1 MRRALGLVALVAVI
15 QAVASGQTL
24 GVLHIKVTLT
34 DAARASVP
42 VSHHAL
48 LISDN
53 PSTTSPRRVVTKDD
67 GTADVRLPPGNY
79 TVESDEPFAFEGKG
93 YQWTE
98 TLDVPAGRDVVLELT
113 AKNAEVGAAPAP
125 VPAAVPRKDDPS
137 LPPRWQ
143 DNLVTVWTLQ
153 SRASG
158 VIVDAAGLVVTN
170 ERGIG
175 GATTV
180 EVQLTPAVKVAGR
193 VLATDREHD
202 IAVLWIDPATAAAL
216 RPVPPG
222 CADGRKDVE
231 FARIAPVGE
240 VCEVI
245 TSAEK
250 AKLTT
255 PAPVATR
262 LPVEPEPPISAEVLD
277 AEVKRRAGNLKPY
290 VMASADFDIA
300 FLTPV
305 MIKGATTMEFG
316 ELAKYFAE
324 APAVLAVRVTPKMAE
339 SFWTKV
345 ARGAAYTQGA
355 ALPAFKHFKPGFARM
370 RALCGN
376 DEVTPVHPFI
386 LERRVSETDGTHEG
400 LYVFDPGALAHC
412 TSVKLVLFSEKGPEK
427 PDTLTVD
434 PKVIERI
441 SQDFA
446 IMSPAR

>member
-1 MRRALGLVALVAVI
+1 MRRVPVLVTLVAVL
-15 QAVASGQTL
+15 QAIASGQTL

-34 DAARASVP
+34 DAARATVP
-42 VSHHAL
+42 VPHHAL

-53 PSTTSPRRVVTKDD
+53 PATATPRRVVTKDD

-79 TVESDEPFAFEGKG
+79 TVESDEPFAFGGKG

-113 AKNAEVGAAPAP
+113 TKNAEVGAAPVP
-125 VPAAVPRKDDPS
+125 VPVLPRKDDPS

-143 DNLVTVWTLQ
+143 DSVVTIWTPQ
-153 SRASG
+153 SRETG
-158 VIVDAAGLVVTN
+158 VLVDAAGLVVTN

-175 GATTV
+175 DATV
-180 EVQLTPAVKVAGR
+180 IDVQLTPEVKVAAR
-193 VLATDREHD
+193 VLATDSKRD
-202 IAVLWIDPATAAAL
+202 VAVLWIDPATAAAL

-222 CADGRKDVE
+222 CAGERKDLE
-231 FARIAPVGE
+231 FARIAPIGD

-245 TSAEK
+245 QAAEK
-250 AKLTT
+250 AK
-255 PAPVATR
+255 PAMKVPVATR
-262 LPVEPEPPISAEVLD
+262 LPVEPQPPIAADVLD
-277 AEVKRRAGNLKPY
+277 AEVTRRAGNLKPY
-290 VMASADFDIA
+290 AMASADFDVA
-300 FLTPV
+300 FFTPV
-305 MIKGATTMEFG
+305 LVKGAPAMEFG
-316 ELAKYFAE
+316 ELSKYFAE
-324 APAVLAVRVTPKMAE
+324 GPAVLVVRVTPKMAE

-355 ALPAFKHFKPGFARM
+355 ALPAFKHFKPGFLRM

-376 DEVTPVHPFI
+376 DEVTPIHPFVP
-386 LERRVSETDGTHEG
+386 ERRVSETEGTHEG
-400 LYVFDPGALAHC
+400 LYVFAPDALAHC
-412 TSVKLVLFSEKGPEK
+412 ASVRLVLFSEKAAEK
-427 PDTLTVD
+427 PDTLTID